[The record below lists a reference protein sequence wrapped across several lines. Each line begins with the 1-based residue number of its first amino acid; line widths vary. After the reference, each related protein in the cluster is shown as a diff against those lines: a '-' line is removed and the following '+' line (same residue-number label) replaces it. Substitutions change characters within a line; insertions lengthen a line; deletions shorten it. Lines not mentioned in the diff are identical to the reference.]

1 MSSTRLAPLRS
12 NLASLA
18 LKRQGIRW
26 GTGWCG
32 LLLAVLLTLAALF
45 LIDYA
50 FKLTILQRV
59 VVLVASLVA
68 IGWSVRRFLLPH
80 LGQLESPQEMALFVE
95 RQQQIDS
102 DLIAALQFEDKSSV
116 QGTATWGSTE
126 LQSAVVDYVSDFSR
140 GLNVFAGLDR
150 SKFTRRAAWLGAV
163 ALVLIALGVT
173 FPKYAQAFFLRM
185 GLQRASYPT
194 ATQIDKVWVNGVEY
208 PVSELHALKLR
219 SAYGQKVD
227 FRAEISGDTQVS
239 GKVLLTSSTA
249 ERELDLSIK
258 EPAKHPVPFC
268 PVGQPLTTELPQLFD
283 DLQFKFIVGDA
294 ETEAGK
300 IEVIP
305 LPVVELQLGVT
316 TPDYARGVAA
326 ETPVEPGMRQ
336 IAVVEGSA
344 VEVRLDCSNK
354 SLKTVTLSVTAGESK
369 RQEIPLT
376 ATDSAA
382 KHWIYKPIEKN
393 PLANITEAV
402 KFDLRV
408 IDEDGLELPSKIEG
422 LVRVKPDRDPSGSVS
437 AVVQKLL
444 PQATPELDLRATD
457 DYGLASLRLLVT
469 VDRPVTDNSYTGAAE
484 SNSENS
490 LSENLGG
497 TPPANT
503 IPPSSV
509 GRPKP
514 IEPIVIQKFNPPL
527 RGEKQLPYLGKHKLD
542 FAPFDLKKGD
552 QVILVLEVTDY
563 RGTRPGKTALSEK
576 IQLEI
581 TDESGVI
588 AASSEFD
595 ERAARVLDELLKVQT
610 GGNP

>member
-32 LLLAVLLTLAALF
+32 LLLAVLLTLTALF

-59 VVLVASLVA
+59 VVLVVALVVL
-68 IGWSVRRFLLPH
+68 GWSVRRFLLPH
-80 LGQLESPQEMALFVE
+80 LGQLESPQDMALFVE

-116 QGTATWGSTE
+116 TWGSTE

-194 ATQIDKVWVNGVEY
+194 ATHIDKVWINGVEY
-208 PVSELHALKLR
+208 PVNELHAVQLR
-219 SAYGQKVD
+219 SAYGQRVD
-227 FRAEISGDTQVS
+227 FKAELTGSFPSS
-239 GKVLLTSSTA
+239 GKVLLETGTA
-249 ERELDLSIK
+249 ERELELKSTLAPGATLPPDAPQTFS
-258 EPAKHPVPFC
+258 A
-268 PVGQPLTTELPQLFD
+268 ELPQLFD
-283 DLQFKFIVGDA
+283 DLSFVLAVGDA
-294 ETEAGK
+294 KTDAGN
-300 IEVIP
+300 IVVIP

-316 TPDYARGVAA
+316 TPDYAKGVAA
-326 ETPVEPGMRQ
+326 ETPIEPGMRQ

-344 VEVRLDCSNK
+344 VDVRLDCTNK
-354 SLKTVTLSVTAGESK
+354 PLKTVTLGVTAKEGE
-369 RQEIPLT
+369 RQEFPLT
-376 ATDSAA
+376 ATDAET
-382 KHWIYKPIEKN
+382 KHWTYKPTGKS

-408 IDEDGLELPSKIEG
+408 VDQDGLELPSPIEG
-422 LVRVKPDRDPSGSVS
+422 LVRVKPDRVPSGTIS
-437 AVVQKLL
+437 AVVQQLL

-457 DYGLASLRLLVT
+457 DYGLSQLRLLVSIE
-469 VDRPVTDNSYTGAAE
+469 RAPTDTASANVPGD
-484 SNSENS
+484 ENS
-490 LSENLGG
+490 LSGNLGG
-497 TPPANT
+497 NAAPAPPTSAAQ
-503 IPPSSV
+503 
-509 GRPKP
+509 PKP
-514 IEPIVIQKFNPPL
+514 IAPIVLQKFNPPL
-527 RGEKQLPYLGKHKLD
+527 RGEKQLPYLGKYKLNL
-542 FAPFDLKKGD
+542 APYELKKGD
-552 QVILVLEVTDY
+552 QVKLVLEITDD
-563 RGTRPGKTALSEK
+563 RGSLAGKSANSDPIFLT
-576 IQLEI
+576 I

-595 ERAARVLDELLKVQT
+595 EKAARVLDELLKVQT

>member
-1 MSSTRLAPLRS
+1 MSTTRLAPLRS

-45 LIDYA
+45 LVDYA

-59 VVLVASLVA
+59 VVLVLALIA

-80 LGQLESPQEMALFVE
+80 LGQLESPQDMALFVE
-95 RQQQIDS
+95 HQQQIDS
-102 DLIAALQFEDKSSV
+102 DLIAALQFEDKSSS
-116 QGTATWGSTE
+116 AWGSTE
-126 LQSAVVDYVSDFSR
+126 LQSAVVDYVSDFSQ

-150 SKFTRRAAWLGAV
+150 TKFSRRATWLGAV
-163 ALVLIALGVT
+163 ALVLIALGVA

-194 ATQIDKVWVNGVEY
+194 ATQIDKVWINGVEY
-208 PVSELHALKLR
+208 PVNELHNLKLR
-219 SAYGQKVD
+219 CAYGQRVE
-227 FRAEISGDTQVS
+227 FRTNTSGSLPTS
-239 GKVLLTSSTA
+239 GKVMLASASANRELELKSTA
-249 ERELDLSIK
+249 SPTATRD
-258 EPAKHPVPFC
+258 PNAGNTFAA
-268 PVGQPLTTELPQLFD
+268 ELPQLFD
-283 DLQFKFIVGDA
+283 DLQFTLEVGDA
-294 ETEAGK
+294 ETEAGQLL
-300 IEVIP
+300 VIS

-326 ETPVEPGMRQ
+326 ETPIEPGMRQ

-344 VEVRLDCSNK
+344 VDVRLDCTNK
-354 SLKTVTLSVTAGESK
+354 PLKSVTLGVTTKEGE
-369 RQEIPLT
+369 RIELPLK

-382 KHWIYKPIEKN
+382 KHWVYKPAAN
-393 PLANITEAV
+393 SPLGNITDAV

-408 IDEDGLELPSKIEG
+408 VDQDGLELPSPIEG
-422 LVRVKPDRDPSGSVS
+422 LVRVKPDRTPTGTIS
-437 AVVQKLL
+437 AVVQQLL

-457 DYGLASLRLLVT
+457 DYGLAGLRLLVSIERAPT
-469 VDRPVTDNSYTGAAE
+469 DSPVTSGA
-484 SNSENS
+484 SSENS

-497 TPPANT
+497 TATAAPTTSAAQ
-503 IPPSSV
+503 
-509 GRPKP
+509 PKP
-514 IEPIVIQKFNPPL
+514 IAPIVLQKFSPPL
-527 RGEKQLPYLGKHKLD
+527 RGEKQLPYLGKHKLNL
-542 FAPFDLKKGD
+542 APYELKKGD
-552 QVILVLEVTDY
+552 QVKLVLEITEN
-563 RGTRPGKTALSEK
+563 RGTQAGKSANSDPIFLT
-576 IQLEI
+576 I

-588 AASSEFD
+588 AASSEYD

>member
-45 LIDYA
+45 VVDYA

-59 VVLVASLVA
+59 VVLVLALIA

-80 LGQLESPQEMALFVE
+80 LGQLESPQDMALFVE

-116 QGTATWGSTE
+116 TWGSTE
-126 LQSAVVDYVSDFSR
+126 LQSAVVDYVSDFSQ

-163 ALVLIALGVT
+163 ALALIALGVT
-173 FPKYAQAFFLRM
+173 FPKYAQAFFQRM
-185 GLQRASYPT
+185 ALQRSSYPT
-194 ATQIDKVWVNGVEY
+194 ATQIDAVWVNGVEY
-208 PVSELHALKLR
+208 PINELHTLKLR

-227 FRAEISGDTQVS
+227 FRVNISGDSRVN
-239 GKVLLTSSTA
+239 GKVLLTSQTA
-249 ERELDLSIK
+249 ERELDLGIK
-258 EPAKHPVPFC
+258 FPKDLPEEMAC
-268 PVGQPLTTELPQLFD
+268 PVGQPLTAELPQLFD
-283 DLQFKFIVGDA
+283 DLQFKFIIGDA
-294 ETEAGK
+294 ETDAGQLL
-300 IEVIP
+300 VIP

-316 TPDYARGVAA
+316 TPEYAKGVAA
-326 ETPVEPGMRQ
+326 ETPIEPGMRQ

-344 VEVRLDCSNK
+344 VNVRLDCTNK
-354 SLKTVTLSVTAGESK
+354 TLKSVTLGVTAKEGE
-369 RQEIPLT
+369 RTEFPLQ
-376 ATDSAA
+376 ATDPAA
-382 KHWIYKPIEKN
+382 KHWVYKPAAN
-393 PLANITEAV
+393 SPLGNITDAV

-408 IDEDGLELPSKIEG
+408 VDQDGLELPAPIEG
-422 LVRVKPDRDPSGSVS
+422 LVRVKPDRVPSGTIS
-437 AVVQKLL
+437 AVVQQLL

-457 DYGLASLRLLVT
+457 DYGLSGLRLLVSIE
-469 VDRPVTDNSYTGAAE
+469 RAPTDAPSTAIPGDDNT
-484 SNSENS
+484 NT
-490 LSENLGG
+490 LSGNLGG
-497 TPPANT
+497 PAPAAPAT
-503 IPPSSV
+503 SAAQ
-509 GRPKP
+509 PKP
-514 IEPIVIQKFNPPL
+514 IAPIVLQKFSPPL
-527 RGEKQLPYLGKHKLD
+527 RGEKQLPYLGKHKLSL
-542 FAPFDLKKGD
+542 APYDLKKGD
-552 QVILVLEVTDY
+552 QLKLILEITDD
-563 RGTRPGKTALSEK
+563 RGTQAGKSANSDPIFLT
-576 IQLEI
+576 I

-588 AASSEFD
+588 AASSEYD